1 MPQKNSF
8 TARTKALLRACFAV
22 VSFQR
27 KSIFTRLLL
36 TLTLVVVIP
45 LLISYYIAQR
55 TASDII
61 VSQNMADT
69 VNSLEFASGNID
81 MLLQRT
87 YALAFYVSND
97 ESIQGLLI
105 EDAADVINSHRL
117 PEHELRL
124 RHLERIHRFNHIINN
139 LSFNMTGV
147 RSYITIATPD
157 GNLFSNW
164 PYTGTFSES
173 YTENAGRAM
182 AGIWMSFE
190 TNYVE
195 SDSRNLPYVWT
206 IGKNIHEP
214 VSNAWLG
221 TFIISIPEPSVSAF
235 LSSDMAQNRFVIDEN
250 NRIISSA
257 YQEGLGQ
264 SFLEIYSDAVFSRAS
279 GYFQTTDQAGEAI
292 LISYASMRNFTIVD
306 IKYYDSILAQMNA
319 VRINLL
325 LLNGLAI
332 AAFIV
337 IAAIIAHQISKPL
350 RRLAI
355 EMIKTDITKPL
366 KGKRSGS
373 YNEIDVLQASY
384 YEMLERNRDLLQNN
398 IENEREKREAEIKAL
413 QAQISPHFLFNTLNS
428 IRWAAF
434 NNNNKKVVDMIV
446 TLSNLLRMT
455 IVNGD
460 EFITLET
467 EIGNLKDYIAI
478 FQMRQEAEIVFESNI
493 PNELKTYPVPKLLL
507 QPIIENSLI
516 HGFGETEGHGT
527 ITITAKKLDDGICIA
542 ISDNGIGMDMGE
554 VKSKMPN
561 KGPVF
566 LGIGV
571 NNVDERIKLNFGEQY
586 GLEIESAIG
595 EGTTARLFLPPT
607 KGDWY
612 DKNYFG

>member
-1 MPQKNSF
+1 
-8 TARTKALLRACFAV
+8 
-22 VSFQR
+22 
-27 KSIFTRLLL
+27 
-36 TLTLVVVIP
+36 
-45 LLISYYIAQR
+45 
-55 TASDII
+55 
-61 VSQNMADT
+61 
-69 VNSLEFASGNID
+69 
-81 MLLQRT
+81 
-87 YALAFYVSND
+87 
-97 ESIQGLLI
+97 
-105 EDAADVINSHRL
+105 
-117 PEHELRL
+117 
-124 RHLERIHRFNHIINN
+124 
-139 LSFNMTGV
+139 
-147 RSYITIATPD
+147 
-157 GNLFSNW
+157 
-164 PYTGTFSES
+164 
-173 YTENAGRAM
+173 
-182 AGIWMSFE
+182 
-190 TNYVE
+190 
-195 SDSRNLPYVWT
+195 
-206 IGKNIHEP
+206 
-214 VSNAWLG
+214 
-221 TFIISIPEPSVSAF
+221 
-235 LSSDMAQNRFVIDEN
+235 
-250 NRIISSA
+250 
-257 YQEGLGQ
+257 
-264 SFLEIYSDAVFSRAS
+264 
-279 GYFQTTDQAGEAI
+279 
-292 LISYASMRNFTIVD
+292 
-306 IKYYDSILAQMNA
+306 MNA

-607 KGDWY
+607 KGD
-612 DKNYFG
+612 